1 MAIRLKAMRY
11 FPNTNYTVIKR
22 SLKALS
28 IMKWLKY
35 AKYRVLPIRIDPIL
49 ELKDIVSINIE
60 LLKIGWL

>member
-1 MAIRLKAMRY
+1 MCKWTIANGDDI
-11 FPNTNYTVIKR
+11 FPSTNYTVIKR

-60 LLKIGWL
+60 LLKIG